1 MGELVNVTV
10 GKQTNTYPSGITYG
24 EIAKEFADQY
34 QYDIIL
40 AQKDG
45 RLVELAKKI
54 KEDCTIEF
62 LTTEIGRAHV

>member
-34 QYDIIL
+34 QYDIIWS
-40 AQKDG
+40 KMTG
-45 RLVELAKKI
+45 
-54 KEDCTIEF
+54 
-62 LTTEIGRAHV
+62 

>member
-45 RLVELAKKI
+45 RLVELAKKS
-54 KEDCTIEF
+54 KKTVQLSF
-62 LTTEIGRAHV
+62 